1 MKYLLPCLL
10 FLANSEV
17 ISAFALLVM
26 MGMFLWDIA
35 RARFEGGRSDEGIAP
50 YAKKEGW

>member
-35 RARFEGGRSDEGIAP
+35 AARFGDGRDVGDAVP
-50 YAKKEGW
+50 YKKEAR

>member
-26 MGMFLWDIA
+26 MGMFLWDVLKE
-35 RARFEGGRSDEGIAP
+35 RSELHERF
-50 YAKKEGW
+50 